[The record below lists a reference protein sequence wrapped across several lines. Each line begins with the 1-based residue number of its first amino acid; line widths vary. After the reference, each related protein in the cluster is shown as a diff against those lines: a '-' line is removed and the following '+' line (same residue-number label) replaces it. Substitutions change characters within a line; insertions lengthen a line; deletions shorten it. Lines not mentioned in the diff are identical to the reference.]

1 MKQSE
6 MQSLVDNLA
15 RERKQHLTTIENIT
29 IRDLKEMVS
38 FQRLTY
44 EIAQT

>member
-6 MQSLVDNLA
+6 MQSLVDTLA

-29 IRDLKEMVS
+29 IRDLKDMVI
-38 FQRLTY
+38 FNDY
-44 EIAQT
+44 NFK

>member
-6 MQSLVDNLA
+6 MQSLVDTLA

-29 IRDLKEMVS
+29 IRDLKDMVI
-38 FQRLTY
+38 FQCL
-44 EIAQT
+44 IF

>member
-6 MQSLVDNLA
+6 MQSLVDTLA
-15 RERKQHLTTIENIT
+15 RERKQHLTAIENIT

-38 FQRLTY
+38 FEWLRL
-44 EIAQT
+44 EIA

>member
-6 MQSLVDNLA
+6 MQSLVDTLA
-15 RERKQHLTTIENIT
+15 KERKQHLTTIENIT

-38 FQRLTY
+38 FQLLTF
-44 EIAQT
+44 EIAKT

>member
-6 MQSLVDNLA
+6 MQSLVDTLA

-29 IRDLKEMVS
+29 IRDLKDMVI
-38 FQRLTY
+38 FQWLKFQ
-44 EIAQT
+44 IA

>member
-6 MQSLVDNLA
+6 MQSLVDTLA

-29 IRDLKEMVS
+29 IRDLKDMVI
-38 FQRLTY
+38 FQWLKFK
-44 EIAQT
+44 IA

>member
-6 MQSLVDNLA
+6 MKSLVDTLA

-38 FQRLTY
+38 FKLLTF
-44 EIAQT
+44 EIA